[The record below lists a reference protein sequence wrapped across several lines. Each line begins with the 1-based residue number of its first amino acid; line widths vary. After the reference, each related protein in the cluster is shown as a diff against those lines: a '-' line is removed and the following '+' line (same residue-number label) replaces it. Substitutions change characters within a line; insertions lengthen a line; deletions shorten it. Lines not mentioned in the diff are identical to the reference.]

1 MSFEMLYE
9 KQAFL
14 VALLAVSLLS
24 LNVIELLIFALLL
37 NILLELLKIGRRY
50 FKAMKHELT
59 KTVI

>member
-1 MSFEMLYE
+1 MLFKMLYK

-14 VALLAVSLLS
+14 IALFTTSLLS
-24 LNVIELLIFALLL
+24 LNITELLTFTLLL
-37 NILLELLKIGRRY
+37 SILFKLLKIKRRY